1 VTPPAAPA
9 KSIYF
14 THSEGKIMSLGTL
27 LFIIPVN
34 HSDPAFSRAALG
46 RVRLRSIA
54 PLMGVVVLA
63 LAGCGEM
70 ATLPISTGTGPQPT
84 LPPPSRR

>member
-1 VTPPAAPA
+1 
-9 KSIYF
+9 
-14 THSEGKIMSLGTL
+14 MSLGTL

-54 PLMGVVVLA
+54 PLMGVVV
-63 LAGCGEM
+63 GCGEM